1 MKKRKTFSKKK
12 IIFPK
17 SLNSKYFVNSN
28 YFTSRYKVKI
38 EITLLSR
45 LAIYNIFLI
54 FYKAQKTIMWLNCYS
69 TFLKSIN

>member
-45 LAIYNIFLI
+45 LAIYNIF
-54 FYKAQKTIMWLNCYS
+54 
-69 TFLKSIN
+69 